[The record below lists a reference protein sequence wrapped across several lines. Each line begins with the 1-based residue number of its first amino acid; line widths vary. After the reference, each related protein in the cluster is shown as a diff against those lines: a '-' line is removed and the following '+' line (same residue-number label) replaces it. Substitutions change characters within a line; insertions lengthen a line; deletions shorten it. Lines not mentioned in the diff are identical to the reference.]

1 MPFLKKVVKGGFFV
15 FGNETGF
22 TRAFVFGRWRSHE

>member
-15 FGNETGF
+15 FGNQARF
-22 TRAFVFGRWRSHE
+22 TWAFVFFGGRSHV